1 MSASQ
6 TIVANKD
13 ATKSKANAVSLI
25 RDKQFFALPVWL
37 QHFIFSVTLLR
48 DCNRPSLIFSR
59 QDFLEGFIN
68 SLGLSGVIKSSEA
81 ERLTELVKNAS
92 EYALAD
98 FQKTIKAA

>member
-6 TIVANKD
+6 TNVANKD

-25 RDKQFFALPVWL
+25 KDPQFFALPIWL
-37 QHFIFSVTLLR
+37 QHFINSLTLLR
-48 DCNRPSLIFSR
+48 DYNRPSVIFSR
-59 QDFLEGFIN
+59 QDYLEGFVHA
-68 SLGLSGVIKSSEA
+68 LGISDVIKYSES

>member
-6 TIVANKD
+6 TTVANKD

-25 RDKQFFALPVWL
+25 KDPQYFALPVWL
-37 QHFIFSVTLLR
+37 QQFIHSLTLLR
-48 DCNRPSLIFSR
+48 DYNRPSLIYSR

-68 SLGLSGVIKSSEA
+68 SLGLSGVINSSEA

-92 EYALAD
+92 QYALAD
-98 FQKTIKAA
+98 FQKTKEAA